1 MVVAIFDYTL
11 EELLLFLKNLDE
23 SQIKESRHF
32 IESNITRNDDIGMI
46 YDLLLNKKPVIEVDS
61 IFIKITENYKYQE
74 SLELEDG
81 IILDFSEEGI
91 PVALEILD
99 ISNLFSVK
107 KDCFNNIENINI
119 TIAITNSSISLN
131 LLMELLINNEKI
143 DQPFSTVAKNI
154 INVPEME
161 VICYC

>member
-1 MVVAIFDYTL
+1 M
-11 EELLLFLKNLDE
+11 
-23 SQIKESRHF
+23 SQIKKFDLKYS
-32 IESNITRNDDIGMI
+32 
-46 YDLLLNKKPVIEVDS
+46 YDIEVDS

-131 LLMELLINNEKI
+131 LLMELLIDNEKI

>member
-1 MVVAIFDYTL
+1 M
-11 EELLLFLKNLDE
+11 
-23 SQIKESRHF
+23 SQIKKFDLKYS
-32 IESNITRNDDIGMI
+32 
-46 YDLLLNKKPVIEVDS
+46 YDIEVDS

-99 ISNLFSVK
+99 ISDLFSVK

>member
-1 MVVAIFDYTL
+1 M
-11 EELLLFLKNLDE
+11 
-23 SQIKESRHF
+23 SQIKKFDLKYS
-32 IESNITRNDDIGMI
+32 
-46 YDLLLNKKPVIEVDS
+46 YDIEVDS

-99 ISNLFSVK
+99 ISDLFSVK

-131 LLMELLINNEKI
+131 LLMELLIDNEKI

>member
-1 MVVAIFDYTL
+1 M
-11 EELLLFLKNLDE
+11 
-23 SQIKESRHF
+23 SQIKKFDLKYS
-32 IESNITRNDDIGMI
+32 
-46 YDLLLNKKPVIEVDS
+46 YDIEVDS
-61 IFIKITENYKYQE
+61 IFIKIKENYKYWE

-131 LLMELLINNEKI
+131 LLIELLIDNEKI
-143 DQPFSTVAKNI
+143 DQPFSTIAKNV

>member
-1 MVVAIFDYTL
+1 M
-11 EELLLFLKNLDE
+11 N
-23 SQIKESRHF
+23 QIKTFDLEYSY
-32 IESNITRNDDIGMI
+32 DI
-46 YDLLLNKKPVIEVDS
+46 DVDS
-61 IFIKITENYKYQE
+61 IHIKITDDYKYHE

-81 IILDFSEEGI
+81 IILDFSDEGI

-99 ISNLFSVK
+99 ISDLFSIK

-119 TIAITNSSISLN
+119 AIAITNSSISLN
-131 LLMELLINNEKI
+131 LLIDVLINNEKI
-143 DQPFSTVAKNI
+143 NQPFSTIAKNI

>member
-1 MVVAIFDYTL
+1 M
-11 EELLLFLKNLDE
+11 
-23 SQIKESRHF
+23 SQIKKFDLKYS
-32 IESNITRNDDIGMI
+32 
-46 YDLLLNKKPVIEVDS
+46 YDIEVDS

-143 DQPFSTVAKNI
+143 DQPFSTIAKNI